1 MILDS
6 VYYIRR
12 HLYLEKLRRSLG
24 NGKIKVLTGMRGCG
38 KSYVLCVDFC
48 RELAGRGF
56 RVVNLEHEERLR
68 SYPSADLLE
77 RHLRESCSTPG
88 PLAVLLDHY
97 DQISSPCAEE
107 PSSLDRLLVQAA
119 VQRQAEV
126 FLTLSCEAGR
136 DGCYLEHLCEPQL
149 ICFYPLAFSELLGSG
164 RGRPQQLWESYL
176 EWGGLPGLLGK
187 AGRLDPQRFLL
198 RKLDDALS
206 RIEAGGHVQS
216 RERLNGTLVQIARN
230 LGRATSPYELRNGTP
245 LKSSSMVGKY
255 LHLLEEG
262 FLLTKLPRLDRRQ
275 VELSHTTTFYFGDIG
290 LLKAAL
296 QFTAQPEALLQRHAL
311 LLELLCRDYKVYTA
325 QSHTHEI
332 DGRGVKIRKVHTIDF
347 FCLRGSEEPLALQCA
362 FAATQDGL
370 GELHLALRK
379 LKCQA
384 SRLMLLPGDEPPHTD
399 ERGIV
404 SMGLFTF
411 IKQLKLPD

>member
-6 VYYIRR
+6 AYYIKR
-12 HLYLEKLRRSLG
+12 HLYLEKLRRSIG
-24 NGKIKVLTGMRGCG
+24 NGKIKVILGMRGCG
-38 KSYVLCVDFC
+38 KSYVLCIDFYS
-48 RELAGRGF
+48 ELIERGF
-56 RVVNLEHEERLR
+56 RVVNLEHEGRLR
-68 SYPSADLLE
+68 TYPTYDLVEKLLQK
-77 RHLRESCSTPG
+77 HCSGPA

-107 PSSLDRLLVQAA
+107 PSSLERLLVQAA
-119 VQRQAEV
+119 VQRHVEV
-126 FLTLSCEAGR
+126 FLTLNCEAGR
-136 DGCYLEHLCEPQL
+136 ESCYLEHLCEPQL
-149 ICFYPLAFSELLGSG
+149 IYVYPLVFSELLTAG
-164 RGRPQQLWESYL
+164 RSRPQKLWENYL
-176 EWGGLPGLLGK
+176 ELGGLPGLLGK

-198 RKLDDALS
+198 HKLDEALS
-206 RIEAGGHVQS
+206 RIEAGGHVKS

-245 LKSSSMVGKY
+245 LKSSSMVDKY

-262 FLLTKLPRLDRRQ
+262 FLLTKLPRLDHRQ
-275 VELSHTTTFYFGDIG
+275 VELSHTKTCYFGDIG

-296 QFTAQPEALLQRHAL
+296 QFTEQPEALLQRHAL

-325 QSHTHEI
+325 QSLTHET

-347 FCLRGSEEPLALQCA
+347 FCLRGGEEPLALQCA
-362 FAATQDGL
+362 FAATQDDL

-384 SRLMLLPGDEPPHTD
+384 SRLMLLSGDELPHTD
-399 ERGIV
+399 EQGIV